1 MFLKC
6 RSSGTC
12 ATGLKLSTGER
23 RQIKFFVSYGE
34 TIFVLYYKTVFYLQE
49 ILYFVCYIILK
60 YFLKLIIIIF
70 SEINTSDSTKILA
83 CIKKNHDKIILIFES
98 GWKQTFTRKI
108 RKAKQKLQ
116 VYTRQ
121 QKKNPFG
128 LQFIFETLHLVDF
141 TNVQQILSFL
151 FLQFPFAKECPF
163 RFIL

>member
-83 CIKKNHDKIILIFES
+83 CIKKNQGKIILIFES

-121 QKKNPFG
+121 QKK
-128 LQFIFETLHLVDF
+128 TLSVCNLYSKHC
-141 TNVQQILSFL
+141 IS
-151 FLQFPFAKECPF
+151 
-163 RFIL
+163 